1 MIKDLVAAYARMGLI
16 IAAFA
21 LITGIIAS
29 PILPRFG
36 SPAVVA
42 SKQHF
47 EPAFHRAITPASFR
61 TDKPD

>member
-1 MIKDLVAAYARMGLI
+1 MTKDLVTAYARIGLI

-21 LITGIIAS
+21 LVTSIIAS

-42 SKQHF
+42 SKQHQ
-47 EPAFHRAITPASFR
+47 EPAFHRVITPASFQ
-61 TDKPD
+61 TDKPN